1 MREEEGEK
9 HKHKE
14 DKNTHKT
21 KSSRRVASKITDGSG
36 QFYITANRVIK
47 ARLLKSI
54 KEQVYCCEKLIMTGV
69 FSLSFQVHF

>member
-14 DKNTHKT
+14 DKTT
-21 KSSRRVASKITDGSG
+21 SSRRVASKITDGSG